1 MLYKVQ
7 KEMGGCTSKSRQYGK
22 VSADGTIN
30 ASKLRTGDLVFFTNN
45 WSRSNVKR
53 KVRAI
58 NDRLWTTGGIVINA
72 PDLYQEPM
80 LLEYQ
85 RKYTDDFLQDSITMQ
100 QKTAGVRLVS
110 LVGRLN
116 HPNYQACLVRR
127 LSNDNVTA
135 QISSTH
141 DRVCAAMIHGIKDS
155 TYPTPAHMIINSLAN
170 AGLLK
175 ATNLPVGVSLS
186 DCTSKSLDEITFTPN
201 LYSKG
206 KIYVSN

>member
-1 MLYKVQ
+1 
-7 KEMGGCTSKSRQYGK
+7 MGGCTSKSRQYGSISK
-22 VSADGTIN
+22 DGTIN
-30 ASKLRTGDLVFFTNN
+30 ASKLRTGDLVFFTDN
-45 WSRSNVKR
+45 WSRSNLKR

-58 NDRLWTTGGIVINA
+58 NDRLWTTGGVVINS
-72 PDLYQEPM
+72 PELYQEPM

-85 RKYTDDFLQDSITMQ
+85 RKYSDDFLNDALTLQ
-100 QKTAGVRLVS
+100 QKTSGVRLVS

-116 HPNYQACLVRR
+116 HPNYRACLVRR
-127 LSNDNVTA
+127 LDNDNVVS
-135 QISSTH
+135 QITKTH

-155 TYPTPAHMIINSLAN
+155 VYPSPAHMIVNSLAN

-175 ATNLPVGVSLS
+175 AAELPVGVSLS
-186 DCTSKSLDEITFTPN
+186 DCTSKSLDQITFTPD